1 MIYPALTVVVGAVIA
16 VLSAISLIVC
26 ARAGGIFINQ
36 ARFLASGVLL
46 ALHFPLTHFL
56 DGLIL
61 PWYEKI
67 GVIDGN
73 ATASYWSA
81 MALIVAVQLIVLP
94 TRAELYATYMA
105 DRLTRR
111 GTAG

>member
-1 MIYPALTVVVGAVIA
+1 MLYPALTVVVGTIVAVI
-16 VLSAISLIVC
+16 SAISLFFC

-46 ALHFPLTHFL
+46 ALRFPLTELL

-61 PWYEKI
+61 PGLEKI
-67 GVIDGN
+67 SPIDCN
-73 ATASYWSA
+73 ATASYWA
-81 MALIVAVQLIVLP
+81 ATAVVVAVQLIIPP
-94 TRAELYATYMA
+94 TSWELYATYMA

-111 GTAG
+111 DAS